1 MPEERVFDVLLGT
14 FLPDVMLMNMTFAT
28 VVLTVAEANARGFNV
43 QEKRFPHGYKGF
55 SLQVPFSDSVV
66 LKSVCL
72 PTSPKSLSSA
82 FYSLVPAPLPVL
94 KP

>member
-1 MPEERVFDVLLGT
+1 MIEVVWKEADSDQLTRYKVLY
-14 FLPDVMLMNMTFAT
+14 PI
-28 VVLTVAEANARGFNV
+28 NV

-72 PTSPKSLSSA
+72 RTSPKSLSSA